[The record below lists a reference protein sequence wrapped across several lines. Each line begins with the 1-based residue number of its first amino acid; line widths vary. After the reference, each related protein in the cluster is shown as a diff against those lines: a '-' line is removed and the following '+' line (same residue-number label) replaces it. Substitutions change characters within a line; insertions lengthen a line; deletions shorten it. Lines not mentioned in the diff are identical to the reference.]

1 MNNDTTCLTKA
12 LQNQTY
18 FKFIVIL
25 SIALSMFSY
34 LQPNDY

>member
-1 MNNDTTCLTKA
+1 MNNDTKYLSKA

-25 SIALSMFSY
+25 SIALSMLSY